1 MSATQVSSE
10 EEEEYGLKASTSS
23 TTQLHNHQQ
32 PQHSTKNNQVSIPP
46 RPSPPPPF
54 CFTPVSR
61 VVTKESLR
69 EFETSTT
76 RFEFLPVAQRQ
87 VDINF
92 GSVGIDDDD
101 EHSLQSSLFE
111 FSLLDPDGR
120 DCDGELLALPLPLTS
135 SSSSS
140 IDVVDAEHFLTGPP
154 TLHNLDTYAALLSFD
169 SSSIFHEDSDS
180 TTASSSLAAVSTA
193 AAIVASQQ
201 QQQLLQLPVNE
212 VGDEGSVP
220 SLVAVYPDCTT
231 HQPSAP
237 IIHSNSVKLKS
248 KRTTAR
254 GGGAASRK
262 ANSVISRSNSTT
274 TTRGTKIAF
283 VNNQVTHEQ
292 TLQGYNSIM
301 EQEPDSTVLSPP
313 LPRTTASAQASMTRY
328 APPPTVASSQGGD
341 MVVDPTT
348 TLSTLQYH
356 HAHHNHAPSVP
367 PLGSLN
373 HHHPAVNIPPQGGT
387 IITRPRLS
395 NMGDHH
401 HHQPVRVGGVI
412 GGNVPSPRS
421 TSSSP
426 SENNQP
432 HHQGTSLSKNMVVN
446 NNNLHPTTTAAAAAA
461 ENTGR
466 WTAEEHRLFLQGLEQ
481 HGKGWKKIATL
492 IQSRTVVQ
500 IRTHAQKYFQKLT
513 KAHQA
518 GEGGVLLVGGGGGV
532 SGTVGGGVGTQMI
545 SAGTAE
551 GDGTVGIA
559 IPLGPDGQPVVS
571 MRTTSHATASASSSS
586 GNNGMGSDPSSTWA
600 GTGGEGGATAGA
612 MHGSGRSRR
621 RASHASGGGTK
632 RRVIGN
638 VVRSA
643 VREGRNVKRQKIAE
657 LKRKVGGGG
666 DTPVL
671 DVAPSSD
678 PAAVAAAGGG
688 KEDHRVVPN
697 PIPSVSK
704 ILVPYMPPPPPPG
717 VPLAAPGRAGG
728 HGRQQLV
735 HTATHGTLPMAALE
749 DAVFRLLTPAT
760 GAPPPPGSQQQQSHL
775 KNNAA
780 VIDPLARQSNPNHQA
795 NVPLTH
801 TKYPPLSGGGPSGYP
816 QGILNYSP
824 TGIADMALLPSWVDA
839 KNPPSWYNDGSDI
852 DTLLEDADCLNWL
865 SDTGDLDETYPPAM
879 AEPAAVVSSSSTA
892 ANSIGAVSG
901 QTIAITST
909 TIQEPA
915 GGVFHPST
923 DSLSFL
929 VDPPE
934 YHHVVED
941 VNQLPSFLDEPLP
954 SPAGAADATY
964 ASATEAVEATT
975 SAPITSSSFA
985 STTIHITEHQLDSV
999 GDSVTNLVGFP
1010 DLDMGDEQ
1018 AFVSALLENSGPSI
1032 MSFPKL
1038 NSDLHTYDTPT
1049 SQRNLAMNG
1058 GTTEEVPET
1067 KVDEYA

>member
-1 MSATQVSSE
+1 M
-10 EEEEYGLKASTSS
+10 KASTSS
-23 TTQLHNHQQ
+23 ATQLRNRQQ

-61 VVTKESLR
+61 VITKESLR

-76 RFEFLPVAQRQ
+76 RFDFLPAAQRQ
-87 VDINF
+87 VDVNF
-92 GSVGIDDDD
+92 GGVGIDDDD

-120 DCDGELLALPLPLTS
+120 DGELLALPLPLTS
-135 SSSSS
+135 SSSPS
-140 IDVVDAEHFLTGPP
+140 IDVVDAEHFLAGPP

-201 QQQLLQLPVNE
+201 QQQQLLQLSVNE
-212 VGDEGSVP
+212 VGDKGSVP

-237 IIHSNSVKLKS
+237 IIHNNSVKPKS

-254 GGGAASRK
+254 GGGAAKRK

-292 TLQGYNSIM
+292 TLQGYIPIM
-301 EQEPDSTVLSPP
+301 EQEPDSTVLPPP
-313 LPRTTASAQASMTRY
+313 LPETTVSTQASMTRY
-328 APPPTVASSQGGD
+328 APQPTVASSQGSD
-341 MVVDPTT
+341 VVVDPTT
-348 TLSTLQYH
+348 TSTTLQYH
-356 HAHHNHAPSVP
+356 QANHNHSPSVP

-373 HHHPAVNIPPQGGT
+373 HHRPAVSNPPQGGT
-387 IITRPRLS
+387 VITRPRLS
-395 NMGDHH
+395 NMH
-401 HHQPVRVGGVI
+401 HHQPARVGGVN

-432 HHQGTSLSKNMVVN
+432 HRHQGPSLSKSMVAN
-446 NNNLHPTTTAAAAAA
+446 NNNLHPTTTAAAAAFAAA

-518 GEGGVLLVGGGGGV
+518 GEGGVPLGGGGGGI
-532 SGTVGGGVGTQMI
+532 SGTVGGGFGTQMI

-586 GNNGMGSDPSSTWA
+586 GNNGTGSDPSSTWA
-600 GTGGEGGATAGA
+600 GTGGEGGAAAGA
-612 MHGSGRSRR
+612 MHGSGRSRQ

-657 LKRKVGGGG
+657 LKRKVAGGGG
-666 DTPVL
+666 DDTPVL

-678 PAAVAAAGGG
+678 PASGGG
-688 KEDHRVVPN
+688 KEDHHVVPN

-704 ILVPYMPPPPPPG
+704 ILEPYMPPPPPPRA
-717 VPLAAPGRAGG
+717 PSAAPGHVCGR
-728 HGRQQLV
+728 GRQQLV

-749 DAVFRLLTPAT
+749 DAV
-760 GAPPPPGSQQQQSHL
+760 
-775 KNNAA
+775 
-780 VIDPLARQSNPNHQA
+780 
-795 NVPLTH
+795 
-801 TKYPPLSGGGPSGYP
+801 
-816 QGILNYSP
+816 
-824 TGIADMALLPSWVDA
+824 
-839 KNPPSWYNDGSDI
+839 
-852 DTLLEDADCLNWL
+852 
-865 SDTGDLDETYPPAM
+865 
-879 AEPAAVVSSSSTA
+879 
-892 ANSIGAVSG
+892 
-901 QTIAITST
+901 
-909 TIQEPA
+909 
-915 GGVFHPST
+915 
-923 DSLSFL
+923 
-929 VDPPE
+929 
-934 YHHVVED
+934 
-941 VNQLPSFLDEPLP
+941 
-954 SPAGAADATY
+954 
-964 ASATEAVEATT
+964 
-975 SAPITSSSFA
+975 
-985 STTIHITEHQLDSV
+985 
-999 GDSVTNLVGFP
+999 
-1010 DLDMGDEQ
+1010 
-1018 AFVSALLENSGPSI
+1018 
-1032 MSFPKL
+1032 
-1038 NSDLHTYDTPT
+1038 
-1049 SQRNLAMNG
+1049 
-1058 GTTEEVPET
+1058 
-1067 KVDEYA
+1067 